1 MVSPLCNLWFQSI
14 LPKLSWTMNTN
25 YSRVIVQEIH
35 ISVFFPVAVTQ
46 AAPCERPEFKRQ
58 LWTLIWHQMDQIYCP
73 PILAVQS
80 WNTLLPCMQNCC
92 SAWLYNSPPLPCR
105 MAPLLHG
112 LVIHGCVPGYCW
124 PTDSHRKIQAQHCS
138 YTGRVMG
145 NQGEASLSQNPIS
158 SHRELLWTKPCLL
171 SWLPTAGKVDKISDR
186 YSEKHLIL

>member
-25 YSRVIVQEIH
+25 YSRVIAQEIH

-92 SAWLYNSPPLPCR
+92 SVWLYNSSHLPCR

-112 LVIHGCVPGYCW
+112 LVIRGYVPGYCW
-124 PTDSHRKIQAQHCS
+124 PTDSHREIQAQHPPWQS
-138 YTGRVMG
+138 HGKPGRSITFTESHIIPQRTAL
-145 NQGEASLSQNPIS
+145 NQASSALMASNCWQ
-158 SHRELLWTKPCLL
+158 
-171 SWLPTAGKVDKISDR
+171 SW
-186 YSEKHLIL
+186 